1 MADPD
6 LTSLPDQN
14 DDQTR
19 IISRAARGTALA
31 PQSILGNT
39 YVILE
44 LLARGGMGEVYLAK
58 HVELGTEHAIKVI
71 LPRLAKD
78 PKIVD
83 AFREEARKLGRVHN
97 DAIVRY
103 EGFFRDEHGLRYLV
117 MEFVRGQS
125 LEQVLRRKRLEPD
138 EVLRLRD
145 RLALGLAAAHE
156 KDIVHR
162 DVSPENII
170 LPGGEVDRAKLIDFG
185 IAKATDTSEATL
197 VGGKYSYMS
206 PEQVGLF
213 GGRVDLRSDIYSL
226 GLVLAS
232 AAIGF
237 GKKLDMGSSPIGIV
251 AARERIPD
259 LSAIPAALRSGIAA
273 MLEPRP
279 EDRPPSMRA
288 LLDSQSPQTAIASL
302 PKAAGKSTSPKRGHA
317 LAFAIGA
324 IFVVSL
330 ASAAGI
336 FHWRTLP
343 PSVEELRA
351 QFAAATEGYECGVLN
366 SEIGTARSARV
377 SGHLPTQSD
386 IDGLRRKLNAIRG
399 VEMLDFGVGLMIR
412 PYCQVIALLTP
423 LLEQPGRASPSLG
436 LAAPGEAHIKDRL
449 MLEVRAPGFD
459 GYLYVDY
466 FDSEGNVGH
475 LFPNDRDLFNLRPAR
490 NVFVLGRPPMNR
502 CWIFDGS
509 TGQQLITL
517 VAATKPLF
525 SGRLPESEDARGY
538 IASLSDAIGKLPP
551 NTAAAAVLFF
561 DLHEATASLNQAAG
575 CPSG

>member
-1 MADPD
+1 MAEPD

-14 DDQTR
+14 DEQTR
-19 IISRAARGTALA
+19 IISRAVRGSALA

-83 AFREEARKLGRVHN
+83 AFREE
-97 DAIVRY
+97 
-103 EGFFRDEHGLRYLV
+103 
-117 MEFVRGQS
+117 FVRGQS
-125 LEQVLRRKRLEPD
+125 LEQVLRRRRLEPD

-251 AARERIPD
+251 SARERIPD

-273 MLEPRP
+273 MLEPQP

-288 LLDSQSPQTAIASL
+288 LLDPQ
-302 PKAAGKSTSPKRGHA
+302 
-317 LAFAIGA
+317 
-324 IFVVSL
+324 
-330 ASAAGI
+330 
-336 FHWRTLP
+336 
-343 PSVEELRA
+343 
-351 QFAAATEGYECGVLN
+351 
-366 SEIGTARSARV
+366 
-377 SGHLPTQSD
+377 
-386 IDGLRRKLNAIRG
+386 
-399 VEMLDFGVGLMIR
+399 
-412 PYCQVIALLTP
+412 
-423 LLEQPGRASPSLG
+423 
-436 LAAPGEAHIKDRL
+436 
-449 MLEVRAPGFD
+449 
-459 GYLYVDY
+459 
-466 FDSEGNVGH
+466 
-475 LFPNDRDLFNLRPAR
+475 
-490 NVFVLGRPPMNR
+490 
-502 CWIFDGS
+502 
-509 TGQQLITL
+509 
-517 VAATKPLF
+517 
-525 SGRLPESEDARGY
+525 
-538 IASLSDAIGKLPP
+538 
-551 NTAAAAVLFF
+551 
-561 DLHEATASLNQAAG
+561 
-575 CPSG
+575 